1 MIFCGKI
8 FFKYYLIDLWL
19 NSMAKLCTL
28 FENIFVSS
36 KSFVLQIHLQP
47 EW

>member
-1 MIFCGKI
+1 M
-8 FFKYYLIDLWL
+8 
-19 NSMAKLCTL
+19 CTL